1 MKFSEAALIYTGL
14 RTEPLREDAFIG
26 GLSPLACIKH
36 KLHLQKAALCFH
48 GEANKPGSLYAVAT
62 DK

>member
-48 GEANKPGSLYAVAT
+48 REANKPGSLYAVAT